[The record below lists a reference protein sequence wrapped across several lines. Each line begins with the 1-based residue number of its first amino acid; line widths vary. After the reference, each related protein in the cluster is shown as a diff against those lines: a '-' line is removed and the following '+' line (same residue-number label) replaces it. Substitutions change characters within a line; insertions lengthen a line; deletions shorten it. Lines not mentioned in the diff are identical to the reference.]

1 MASARIDK
9 RYCCDNG
16 KRKPAVMPA
25 AIFFLIWL
33 LLTGREAAAQP
44 SANGITAPEVDTEV
58 SGVVTVQ
65 GTAVHPNFLRYE
77 LAFRREDGAETDWIV
92 FAEGSQPVIDGTLA
106 VWDTTVGRDIGA
118 PVFPDGRYRLR
129 LRVVR
134 ADYNYDEYYVSGLEV
149 ANGEAATPAETP
161 RPVETAAATAVF
173 ITPTPGQARPT
184 PIPSLTPFPT
194 LTPPPT
200 VARPATAEATLTPP
214 PRGVLPRLLAA
225 PVGRIGRA
233 FRLGIQ
239 VAVGIFLLFFA
250 YLAARG
256 VARRLWRAFWSRRGN
271 DR

>member
-1 MASARIDK
+1 
-9 RYCCDNG
+9 
-16 KRKPAVMPA
+16 MPA

-33 LLTGREAAAQP
+33 LLTGKAAAQP
-44 SANGITAPEVDTEV
+44 SANGITAPEPDTV
-58 SGVVTVQ
+58 ASGVVTVQ

-77 LAFRREDGAETDWIV
+77 LAFRRENGAETEWIV
-92 FAEGSQPVIDGTLA
+92 FAEGAQPVIDGTLA
-106 VWDTTVGRDIGA
+106 VWDTTVGRDIGD

-134 ADYNYDEYYVSGLEV
+134 SDYNYDEYYVSGLEV
-149 ANGEAATPAETP
+149 ANGAAEAPAETP

-173 ITPTPGQARPT
+173 ITPTPGQVRPT

-200 VARPATAEATLTPP
+200 AARPAAGEATLTPP
-214 PRGVLPRLLAA
+214 PRGVLPQLLAA

-233 FRLGIQ
+233 FRLGVQI
-239 VAVGIFLLFFA
+239 AVGIFLLLFA

-256 VARRLWRAFWSRRGN
+256 VGRRLWRAFWARRRD